1 MIVIQVRQQ
10 ASPQTTPDRTWITE
24 KKIHW
29 QIYTDLL
36 GGFCKFKIYNCTDL
50 EFVQLGNELIQLQ

>member
-10 ASPQTTPDRTWITE
+10 YLPRLLLTDRGSQK

-36 GGFCKFKIYNCTDL
+36 GGFFKFKIYNCTDL